1 MRLISA
7 AAWGYR
13 EAHPAVRGVFGITTS
28 FAVTVAAS
36 RSINFVRERRRRLP
50 ALRSTARRLY
60 HLPGAAG
67 DLRVHHFIPGIGL
80 GFATG
85 AAAILTRPDGSGRW
99 LSLPFGVGLGLT
111 ADELGLLL
119 EHANPYWGTEK
130 FALTQCAAASL
141 GSAALAA
148 TFARRGLTATAPF
161 GPSPHPTA
169 DPA

>member
-13 EAHPAVRGVFGITTS
+13 DAPPAVRGVFGITTS

-36 RSINFVRERRRRLP
+36 RSINFIRERRRRVP
-50 ALRSTARRLY
+50 ALRSVARRLY
-60 HLPGAAG
+60 HLPGATG

-99 LSLPFGVGLGLT
+99 LSVPVGVGLGLT

-130 FALTQCAAASL
+130 FALAQCAAASV

-148 TFARRGLTATAPF
+148 AFTRRGLKATSPS
-161 GPSPHPTA
+161 GP
-169 DPA
+169 